1 MMMMTRAYA
10 AIISR
15 MGKAKGEQEN
25 TLENGLV
32 VENKCRAARTVQ
44 DYAIKWVP
52 TRGKKKK
59 LSVSVRLD
67 EVSCDAQHD
76 GALQQNQGDGFL
88 LKKHR
93 FTHLTKHSLH
103 QLVHIIYILLRRFP
117 R

>member
-1 MMMMTRAYA
+1 MMTRAYA

-15 MGKAKGEQEN
+15 TGKAKGEQEN
-25 TLENGLV
+25 TLENSLV
-32 VENKCRAARTVQ
+32 VENKCREARTVQ
-44 DYAIKWVP
+44 DYAIKGVP
-52 TRGKKKK
+52 TRGKK

-88 LKKHR
+88 LEKHR
-93 FTHLTKHSLH
+93 FTPLTKHSLH